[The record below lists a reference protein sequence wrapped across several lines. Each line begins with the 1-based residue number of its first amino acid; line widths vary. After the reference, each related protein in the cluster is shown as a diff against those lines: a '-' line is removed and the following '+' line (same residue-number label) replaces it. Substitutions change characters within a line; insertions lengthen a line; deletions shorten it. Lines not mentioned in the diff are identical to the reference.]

1 MFTFLLLMT
10 LTVDRLISNLH
21 HQFDVSG
28 VMSSLNLTRLRLS
41 SSSKLNPQVSQT
53 DVECVDVG

>member
-10 LTVDRLISNLH
+10 LTVDRLILNLH